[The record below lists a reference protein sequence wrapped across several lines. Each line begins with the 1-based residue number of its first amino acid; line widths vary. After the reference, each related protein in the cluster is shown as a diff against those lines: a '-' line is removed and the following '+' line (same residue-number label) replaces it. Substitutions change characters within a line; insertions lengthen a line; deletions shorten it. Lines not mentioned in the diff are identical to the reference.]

1 MIQKISAIS
10 ECPSH
15 HLVSPV
21 SLNLKCPYQATL
33 NPASAVFMSS
43 HKITTSVCSL
53 CSAYTLTISWPS
65 HPCWFENG
73 LHGPPGR
80 SILPCRHVGLSG
92 LCCNNTVR
100 AEHVWMSDRSS
111 VNTTHTDWL
120 CLTWLNPS
128 TWSSYALCGGKTV
141 SHSNI
146 IYHQGFRQRF
156 THSRGLWLCAPC
168 HTNILTMEGFCR
180 RPHKDSLLARPSR
193 KHQPETEWNEMD
205 LVCCF
210 VMTVAQRGIGLA
222 RLQLPSIKYTRP
234 MSAIIFTITH

>member
-1 MIQKISAIS
+1 MILKISRASAIS

-128 TWSSYALCGGKTV
+128 TWSSYALCGGETV

-146 IYHQGFRQRF
+146 IPRV
-156 THSRGLWLCAPC
+156 SDSVL
-168 HTNILTMEGFCR
+168 HTPGVFDCVLPATLTSSQWR
-180 RPHKDSLLARPSR
+180 DSVDVHTRIVCLHGQAENTNL
-193 KHQPETEWNEMD
+193 KLNEMKWIWS
-205 LVCCF
+205 V
-210 VMTVAQRGIGLA
+210 VSWW
-222 RLQLPSIKYTRP
+222 P
-234 MSAIIFTITH
+234 